1 MQSSEMQINT
11 VAAGRGWEWI
21 AEGFRIFR
29 KQPLTWIALVV
40 VMAVVWFAAV
50 MLPIIGALAINL
62 LSPVFFAGLM
72 MACRSTDEDDEPEIA
87 QLFAAFKTHVNPL
100 ITVGGVYLVGN
111 IVAVA
116 VMFSVAGG
124 PAMEALL
131 GKSAGDV
138 ESMRSALRSLLTGVA
153 IGMAVF
159 LPVLMAVWFAP
170 LLIVFRDMPPL
181 VAMQTSLSACWRNSL
196 PFLVYG
202 VFSLLLVVLASIPL
216 MLGLI
221 VLLPVLVCSIYASYK
236 DIFPRVAA
244 AVPET
249 ADNEPL

>member
-1 MQSSEMQINT
+1 MQTSNVEINT
-11 VAAGRGWEWI
+11 LAAGRGWEWI

-29 KQPLTWIALVV
+29 KQPLTWIALLV

-50 MLPIIGALAINL
+50 MLPVIGALAINL

-116 VMFSVAGG
+116 VMFGVAGG

-138 ESMRSALRSLLTGVA
+138 EAMRAALRSLLTGVA

-170 LLIVFRDMPPL
+170 LLIVFRDMPPMA
-181 VAMQTSLSACWRNSL
+181 AMQTSLSACWRNTL

-202 VFSLLLVVLASIPL
+202 AFSFLLIVLASIPL

-221 VLLPVLVCSIYASYK
+221 LLLPVLVCSIYASYK
-236 DIFPRVAA
+236 DIFPRGAA
-244 AVPET
+244 AAPEM
-249 ADNEPL
+249 PGSGLP

>member
-1 MQSSEMQINT
+1 MQTREMQTNT

-21 AEGFRIFR
+21 AGGFRIFR
-29 KQPLTWIALVV
+29 KQPLTWIALLV
-40 VMAVVWFAAV
+40 VMAVIWFAAV
-50 MLPIIGALAINL
+50 MLPVIGALAINL
-62 LSPVFFAGLM
+62 VSPVFFAGLM

-87 QLFAAFKTHVNPL
+87 QLFAAFRTHANPL
-100 ITVGGVYLVGN
+100 ITVGGIYLVGN

-116 VMFSVAGG
+116 VMFGVAGG
-124 PAMEALL
+124 TAMEALL

-138 ESMRSALRSLLTGVA
+138 ETVRNAMRGLLTGVA
-153 IGMAVF
+153 VGMAVF

-170 LLIVFRDMPPL
+170 LLIVFHGMTP
-181 VAMQTSLSACWRNSL
+181 VTAMQTSLSACWNNTL

-202 VFSLLLVVLASIPL
+202 AFSFLLLVLASIPL

-236 DIFPRVAA
+236 DIFPQPSAP
-244 AVPET
+244 VPEMP
-249 ADNEPL
+249 DNDLL